1 MDNERTADVL
11 QVALASYDRKEL
23 RVQKNYLEEQN
34 PVLACTCFLN
44 GHKLLQE
51 LQQGHNFD
59 IVVLCSQMED
69 MSSIE
74 FMMEL
79 RKLEHKPLLMLFDEG
94 RRKNSS
100 ALRMEDSGSCCCVER
115 MELKNL
121 LRELYRMPG
130 QQWQRTEQQ
139 CQQLYHSWGIRIPD
153 INCSYL
159 TSAVGVVYGTSQ
171 KLAIPQQAVEDACF
185 HSLGLIGRNCEYLEQ
200 HLARVGADAQSL
212 QAVSDIS
219 AATAKL
225 ERTINEL
232 LSALEFLRA
241 GQPPK
246 LYPLDLCELLQ
257 QVAAQADMVRA
268 QLGVT
273 LELDYGGWTTCRV
286 LADRDDVELLC
297 LHLLSNALRACREG
311 GTVRILLRRSE
322 TMWQLTVRDNG
333 CGLPEGSQE
342 AWLENRR
349 SFLGGAQLGLLLCRE
364 CCRRMG
370 WGLSVECAPEKGTQ
384 AVVTVPLYTDDGRA
398 PEVELHAGADLA
410 SEQHQYQLR
419 AMLVRELR
427 TMPERGDPDE

>member
-1 MDNERTADVL
+1 MEQAQQNTA
-11 QVALASYDRKEL
+11 
-23 RVQKNYLEEQN
+23 
-34 PVLACTCFLN
+34 
-44 GHKLLQE
+44 QE
-51 LQQGHNFD
+51 LTAQ
-59 IVVLCSQMED
+59 
-69 MSSIE
+69 
-74 FMMEL
+74 
-79 RKLEHKPLLMLFDEG
+79 
-94 RRKNSS
+94 
-100 ALRMEDSGSCCCVER
+100 
-115 MELKNL
+115 
-121 LRELYRMPG
+121 
-130 QQWQRTEQQ
+130 
-139 CQQLYHSWGIRIPD
+139 
-153 INCSYL
+153 
-159 TSAVGVVYGTSQ
+159 
-171 KLAIPQQAVEDACF
+171 AIPQQAVEDACF

-232 LSALEFLRA
+232 LSA
-241 GQPPK
+241 
-246 LYPLDLCELLQ
+246 LQ

-384 AVVTVPLYTDDGRA
+384 AVVTVPLYTDDGRV

>member
-171 KLAIPQQAVEDACF
+171 KLAIRKE
-185 HSLGLIGRNCEYLEQ
+185 I
-200 HLARVGADAQSL
+200 L

>member
-1 MDNERTADVL
+1 MEQAQQNTA
-11 QVALASYDRKEL
+11 
-23 RVQKNYLEEQN
+23 
-34 PVLACTCFLN
+34 
-44 GHKLLQE
+44 QE
-51 LQQGHNFD
+51 LTAQ
-59 IVVLCSQMED
+59 
-69 MSSIE
+69 
-74 FMMEL
+74 
-79 RKLEHKPLLMLFDEG
+79 
-94 RRKNSS
+94 
-100 ALRMEDSGSCCCVER
+100 
-115 MELKNL
+115 
-121 LRELYRMPG
+121 
-130 QQWQRTEQQ
+130 
-139 CQQLYHSWGIRIPD
+139 
-153 INCSYL
+153 
-159 TSAVGVVYGTSQ
+159 
-171 KLAIPQQAVEDACF
+171 AIPQQAVEDACF

-364 CCRRMG
+364 CCRRM
-370 WGLSVECAPEKGTQ
+370 ECAPEKGTQ

>member
-1 MDNERTADVL
+1 MEQAQQNTA
-11 QVALASYDRKEL
+11 
-23 RVQKNYLEEQN
+23 
-34 PVLACTCFLN
+34 
-44 GHKLLQE
+44 QE
-51 LQQGHNFD
+51 LTAQ
-59 IVVLCSQMED
+59 
-69 MSSIE
+69 
-74 FMMEL
+74 
-79 RKLEHKPLLMLFDEG
+79 
-94 RRKNSS
+94 
-100 ALRMEDSGSCCCVER
+100 
-115 MELKNL
+115 
-121 LRELYRMPG
+121 
-130 QQWQRTEQQ
+130 
-139 CQQLYHSWGIRIPD
+139 
-153 INCSYL
+153 
-159 TSAVGVVYGTSQ
+159 
-171 KLAIPQQAVEDACF
+171 AIPQQAVEDACF

-246 LYPLDLCELLQ
+246 LYPLDL
-257 QVAAQADMVRA
+257 ADMVRA

-333 CGLPEGSQE
+333 CGLPEGSQ
-342 AWLENRR
+342 
-349 SFLGGAQLGLLLCRE
+349 GGAGLGLLLCRE

>member
-1 MDNERTADVL
+1 MEQAQQNTA
-11 QVALASYDRKEL
+11 
-23 RVQKNYLEEQN
+23 
-34 PVLACTCFLN
+34 
-44 GHKLLQE
+44 QE
-51 LQQGHNFD
+51 LTAQ
-59 IVVLCSQMED
+59 
-69 MSSIE
+69 
-74 FMMEL
+74 
-79 RKLEHKPLLMLFDEG
+79 
-94 RRKNSS
+94 
-100 ALRMEDSGSCCCVER
+100 
-115 MELKNL
+115 
-121 LRELYRMPG
+121 
-130 QQWQRTEQQ
+130 
-139 CQQLYHSWGIRIPD
+139 
-153 INCSYL
+153 
-159 TSAVGVVYGTSQ
+159 
-171 KLAIPQQAVEDACF
+171 AIPQQAVEDACF

-333 CGLPEGSQE
+333 CGLPEGSPGSLAGKPAQLSGRGSAGAAALPRVLPPHGLGAE
-342 AWLENRR
+342 RGVCPGKGHPGRGHGAAVHGRWAGTG
-349 SFLGGAQLGLLLCRE
+349 GGAACR
-364 CCRRMG
+364 
-370 WGLSVECAPEKGTQ
+370 S
-384 AVVTVPLYTDDGRA
+384 
-398 PEVELHAGADLA
+398 
-410 SEQHQYQLR
+410 
-419 AMLVRELR
+419 
-427 TMPERGDPDE
+427 

>member
-1 MDNERTADVL
+1 
-11 QVALASYDRKEL
+11 
-23 RVQKNYLEEQN
+23 
-34 PVLACTCFLN
+34 
-44 GHKLLQE
+44 
-51 LQQGHNFD
+51 
-59 IVVLCSQMED
+59 
-69 MSSIE
+69 
-74 FMMEL
+74 
-79 RKLEHKPLLMLFDEG
+79 
-94 RRKNSS
+94 
-100 ALRMEDSGSCCCVER
+100 
-115 MELKNL
+115 
-121 LRELYRMPG
+121 
-130 QQWQRTEQQ
+130 
-139 CQQLYHSWGIRIPD
+139 
-153 INCSYL
+153 
-159 TSAVGVVYGTSQ
+159 
-171 KLAIPQQAVEDACF
+171 
-185 HSLGLIGRNCEYLEQ
+185 
-200 HLARVGADAQSL
+200 
-212 QAVSDIS
+212 
-219 AATAKL
+219 
-225 ERTINEL
+225 
-232 LSALEFLRA
+232 
-241 GQPPK
+241 
-246 LYPLDLCELLQ
+246 
-257 QVAAQADMVRA
+257 MVRE

-273 LELDYGGWTTCRV
+273 LELDYGGWTACRV